1 MTRRALL
8 SALGLWSREAKA
20 ALLANLC
27 FAAIVALLAW
37 PLTRLPALAAWGLGS
52 ALACVLF
59 LGLIR
64 VLRGLD
70 RGEAASA
77 RTGALALRARLLDAP
92 PSAALLIGAL
102 GSGYGGRRR
111 RRFRRRLGRPLHLA
125 GPGRSLEPGPGGPEG
140 QPWWAAAWA
149 GLLAAVAFL
158 PAALAAIGLLSWLGG
173 FWALWLGPNFRG
185 AGFFWAP
192 LLLAPF
198 FTPSFYAAYLYYL
211 AQGIKDRSQ
220 GRPPLDQA
228 PTLKEILKPWR

>member
-1 MTRRALL
+1 MTWRALL

-20 ALLANLC
+20 ALLANLG
-27 FAAIVALLAW
+27 FTAIAALLAW
-37 PLTRLPALAAWGLGS
+37 PLTRLPSMAAWGLGS
-52 ALACVLF
+52 ALSCAFF
-59 LGLIR
+59 LSLIR

-70 RGEAASA
+70 RGEGLSLRAWAGGLKGSGADAFPSALLLMGTLAAGSA
-77 RTGALALRARLLDAP
+77 AAGGAPFGAGLFGLAVWLGLGALLSLGL
-92 PSAALLIGAL
+92 AA
-102 GSGYGGRRR
+102 
-111 RRFRRRLGRPLHLA
+111 
-125 GPGRSLEPGPGGPEG
+125 PEG

-158 PAALAAIGLLSWLGG
+158 PAALAAVALLSWLGG
-173 FWALWLGPNFRG
+173 FWALWLGPDFRG

-220 GRPPLDQA
+220 GKRPLDQA